1 MIPPDEQEKPELHT
15 HLLAGWR
22 FNTLIIT
29 VIVSMLGYLLFTLWG
44 GWDNVVYAVKEV
56 GFEGILLG
64 LTLAL
69 GGYTMRFL
77 RWQIYL
83 RTLNYQV
90 PWMSSLRIYIAGFSL
105 SPTPGKAG
113 EALRGV
119 FLKDFGVEYRK
130 SIGALLA
137 ERYADMLAVILIA
150 LGGLLS
156 YPQTRPLFL
165 IIAAGVIGSLL
176 VLQKESWLRAIESF
190 ALKILPSR
198 FAHVI
203 EFFIDTILALKSC
216 FKPRILLTGL
226 VLGVLAWGLEG
237 TVFYCYLTLAGAKVP
252 FISAQFIYSFALII
266 GAVTFLPGGLGT
278 AEATMLQLLLVNEV
292 PASLAVA
299 TIVLTRLTTL
309 WFSVLLG
316 LISLPKNNAYQ
327 PTPENKP

>member
-1 MIPPDEQEKPELHT
+1 MEEEKEKPELHT

-29 VIVSMLGYLLFTLWG
+29 VIITMLGYLLFTLWG

-56 GFEGILLG
+56 GFAGIILG

-69 GGYTMRFL
+69 TGYTLRFL

-83 RTLNYQV
+83 RTLNYRI
-90 PWMSSLRIYIAGFSL
+90 PWMSSLRIYIAGFAL

-156 YPQTRPLFL
+156 YPQARPLFFL
-165 IIAAGVIGSLL
+165 VTTGVIGSLL
-176 VLQKESWLRAIESF
+176 ILQKESWLRGIESF
-190 ALKILPSR
+190 ARRKLPTR
-198 FAHVI
+198 FAHII
-203 EFFIDTILALKSC
+203 EFFIDTILALRSC
-216 FKPRILLTGL
+216 YKPRILFIGL
-226 VLGVLAWGLEG
+226 ALGVLAWGMEG
-237 TVFYCYLTLAGAKVP
+237 TAFYCYLTLAGAEVS
-252 FISAQFIYSFALII
+252 FITAQFIYSFALII
-266 GAVTFLPGGLGT
+266 GAITFLPGGIGA
-278 AEATMLQLLLVNEV
+278 AEATMLQLLLVYDV

-316 LISLPKNNAYQ
+316 LSALPKKNAYQ
-327 PTPENKP
+327 QPAVDQKK